1 MLFHLSKPCFFL
13 YKRSDST
20 CLQKAL
26 ITLKNMLHCVVQ
38 YRSLKMILLK
48 IYFLYLYNVVY
59 IFYLELGSNQ
69 SQTGHG
75 YIMYTSGNC
84 LVHKLPETLY
94 LFFYLYIL
102 YTYMYVNVR
111 VCLCVCV
118 YVYTCV
124 YQKTT
129 SRKKLTS
136 QRPNVGFS
144 YSSGCWN
151 SIHYYNYRYAYL
163 VNLDNVMFLL

>member
-1 MLFHLSKPCFFL
+1 M
-13 YKRSDST
+13 
-20 CLQKAL
+20 
-26 ITLKNMLHCVVQ
+26 
-38 YRSLKMILLK
+38 
-48 IYFLYLYNVVY
+48 VY

-118 YVYTCV
+118 CV
-124 YQKTT
+124 YVCVPKNNLKKEINFTKT
-129 SRKKLTS
+129 K
-136 QRPNVGFS
+136 
-144 YSSGCWN
+144 CW
-151 SIHYYNYRYAYL
+151 I
-163 VNLDNVMFLL
+163 